1 MSLLPVPPSEGA
13 VESSHLDAFLKSNPA
28 ATGVMAGVVTM
39 SGQIAAQF
47 GMPGLGCRITA
58 LLFAL
63 LLAAYQVGIA
73 QRRPL
78 RESMLLVPI
87 VSVILFTTGWGAN
100 GLIYET
106 RHETHPSH
114 VASAEAP
121 PASQPS
127 LAEWIAAQIVPAASA
142 QGGGRGNDRGSD
154 RDRGGWKKW

>member
-1 MSLLPVPPSEGA
+1 MSLLPVPPTEGA
-13 VESSHLDAFLKSNPA
+13 AESSHLDAFLKSNPA
-28 ATGVMAGVVTM
+28 STGVMAGVVTM
-39 SGQIAAQF
+39 SGQLAAQF
-47 GMPGLGCRITA
+47 GLPGLGCRIIA

-63 LLAAYQVGIA
+63 LLAGYQVGIA

-106 RHETHPSH
+106 RHEIHPPH
-114 VASAEAP
+114 VASAEASPTQP
-121 PASQPS
+121 P
-127 LAEWIAAQIVPAASA
+127 LVEWVAEQIVPAAYA
-142 QGGGRGNDRGSD
+142 QDGGRGNDRGSD